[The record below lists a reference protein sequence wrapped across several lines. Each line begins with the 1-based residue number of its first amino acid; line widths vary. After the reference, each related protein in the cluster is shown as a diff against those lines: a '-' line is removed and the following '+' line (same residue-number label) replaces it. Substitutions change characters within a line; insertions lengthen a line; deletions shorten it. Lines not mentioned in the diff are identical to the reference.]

1 MFHDLKLAD
10 LPKVNRGVLRKAS
23 NTRPII
29 WVIEKDG
36 IRAVVK
42 DFSCNRFLFRHIVG
56 RFLIWR
62 EAKAYGKLAGIKGV
76 PAFYGVIEG
85 LALAVAEIPGR
96 SLENLEKEMLLPF
109 HFFDAMET
117 LVNAIHQRGMA
128 HCDLKRAPNTL
139 LGDDGMPYI
148 VDWAASISK
157 SEFWLPPLPMVFGR
171 FILDDE
177 MAIVK
182 LALRHCPH
190 WVSPQKKARYHYR
203 SRGEK
208 MIRAVRDKLRELLQ
222 KAV

>member
-10 LPKVNRGVLRKAS
+10 LPEANCGVLRKSS
-23 NTRPII
+23 NTRPTI

-42 DFSCNRFLFRHIVG
+42 DFSRNRFLFRHIAG

-62 EAKAYGKLAGIKGV
+62 EAKAYGRLAGIKGV

-96 SLENLEKEMLLPF
+96 SLENLEKEVLLPF
-109 HFFDAMET
+109 HFFDAMEN
-117 LVNAIHQRGMA
+117 LVNAIHQRGVA

-139 LGDDGMPYI
+139 LGADGMPYI

-157 SEFWLPPLPMVFGR
+157 SEFCLPPLPMVFRR

-177 MAIVK
+177 LAIVK
-182 LALRHCPH
+182 LALRHCPD
-190 WVSPQKKARYHYR
+190 WVSPPKKARYHYR
-203 SRGEK
+203 SRGER
-208 MIRAVRDKLRELLQ
+208 MIRAIRDRLRELLQ

>member
-10 LPKVNRGVLRKAS
+10 LQKVNCGVLRESS

-42 DFSCNRFLFRHIVG
+42 DFSRNRFLFRHIVG

-62 EAKAYGKLAGIKGV
+62 EAKAYGKLAGIRGV

-96 SLENLEKEMLLPF
+96 SLENLEKEVLLPF

-117 LVNAIHQRGMA
+117 LVGAVHQRGVA

-139 LGDDGMPYI
+139 LGADGMPYI
-148 VDWAASISK
+148 VDWAASISR
-157 SEFWLPPLPMVFGR
+157 SELWLPPLPMVFGR
-171 FILDDE
+171 FMLDDE

-190 WVSPQKKARYHYR
+190 WVSPGRKARYHYR

>member
-10 LPKVNRGVLRKAS
+10 LQKADCGVLRESS

-29 WVIEKDG
+29 RVIEKDG

-42 DFSCNRFLFRHIVG
+42 DFSRNRFLFRHIVG

-62 EAKAYGKLAGIKGV
+62 EAKAYGKLAGIRGV

-85 LALAVAEIPGR
+85 LALVVAEIPGR
-96 SLENLEKEMLLPF
+96 SLENLEKEVLLPF

-117 LVNAIHQRGMA
+117 LVGAVHQRGVA

-139 LGDDGMPYI
+139 LGSDGLPYI

-157 SEFWLPPLPMVFGR
+157 SEFRLPPLPMVFGR
-171 FILDDE
+171 FMLDDE

-190 WVSPQKKARYHYR
+190 WVSSQKKARYHYR

-208 MIRAVRDKLRELLQ
+208 MIRAVRDKLRKLLQ